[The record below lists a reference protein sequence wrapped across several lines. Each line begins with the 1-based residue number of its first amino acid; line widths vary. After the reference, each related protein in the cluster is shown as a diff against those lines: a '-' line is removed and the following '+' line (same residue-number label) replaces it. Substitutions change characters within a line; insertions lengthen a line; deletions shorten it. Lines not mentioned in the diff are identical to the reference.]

1 MVAQRQ
7 PSRPGG
13 AVTGAPLAI
22 APLGDR
28 ALVIR
33 VGERISDE
41 SFVRVQA
48 VLGRVKGAHPAITD
62 IVPAFASVTV
72 HYEPAA
78 LRSPAGESPHQA
90 LTHTLEARLAGLESS
105 PVPDVR
111 TVEIP
116 TCYEGDLAPDLE
128 IVADRSGLSTSEVI
142 VRHTAPTY
150 LVQMIGF
157 TPGFSYLAGLDAS
170 LATPRRDEPRT
181 RVAAGSVGIGGEQ
194 TGIYATA
201 TPGGWNIIGAT
212 PRVLFDPMRDPA
224 ALLRVGDRV
233 RFVPIARER
242 YDAMAAR

>member
-1 MVAQRQ
+1 
-7 PSRPGG
+7 
-13 AVTGAPLAI
+13 VTGAPLAI
-22 APLGDR
+22 TPLGDR

-33 VGERISDE
+33 VGDRISDE
-41 SFVRVQA
+41 TFARVQA
-48 VLGRVKGAHPAITD
+48 VLTCLDRAHAAITD

-78 LRSPAGESPHQA
+78 LRSPAGQSPHET
-90 LTHTLEARLAGLESS
+90 LTHTLEARLAGIESS
-105 PVPDVR
+105 PIPDTR

-128 IVADRSGLSTSEVI
+128 IVAGHAGLSMDEVI
-142 VRHTAPTY
+142 ARHSAPTY
-150 LVQMIGF
+150 HVQMIGF

-170 LATPRRDEPRT
+170 LATPRRGEPRT
-181 RVAAGSVGIGGEQ
+181 RVPAGSVGIGGEQ
-194 TGIYATA
+194 TGIYAIA

-212 PRVLFDPMRDPA
+212 PRVLFDPLRDPA

-242 YDAMAAR
+242 FDAMVAR

>member
-1 MVAQRQ
+1 MVAERQ
-7 PSRPGG
+7 PPRPGG
-13 AVTGAPLAI
+13 AVSGPPLVI

-78 LRSPAGESPHQA
+78 LRSPAGAPHA
-90 LTHTLEARLAGLESS
+90 TLTRMLEARLAGIESS
-105 PVPDVR
+105 PMGEAR

-116 TCYEGDLAPDLE
+116 TCYEGDLAPDLDA
-128 IVADRSGLSTSEVI
+128 IADRAGLSTSEVI
-142 VRHTAPTY
+142 ARHSAPTY